1 MGFDFNHLAVH
12 EKLNIFISRSIQ
24 VTIGLRRYYV
34 VDVGGE
40 IFAQLK
46 SNCISLSL
54 EEMVELSLEI
64 P

>member
-1 MGFDFNHLAVH
+1 M
-12 EKLNIFISRSIQ
+12 
-24 VTIGLRRYYV
+24 TIGLGRYYV

-46 SNCISLSL
+46 SNCISFSL
-54 EEMVELSLEI
+54 EEIVELSLEI